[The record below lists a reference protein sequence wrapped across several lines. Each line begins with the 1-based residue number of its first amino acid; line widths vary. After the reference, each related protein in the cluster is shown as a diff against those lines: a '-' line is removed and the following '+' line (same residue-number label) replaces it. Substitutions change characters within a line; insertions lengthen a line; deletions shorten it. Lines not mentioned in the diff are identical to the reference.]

1 MQSVIKIHCAF
12 SIYGSK
18 VGAHYRSTLFTDL
31 NLEITYIRFFAN
43 KYKFFIVN
51 FFFRNYENGVDT
63 RVCTIVE
70 YMLRKFGKLSM
81 KIDRVILR
89 FFFYKSCFLLTT
101 HFLRR

>member
-1 MQSVIKIHCAF
+1 MNAVIKIHCAF

-18 VGAHYRSTLFTDL
+18 VGAHYRSTLFSDL

-43 KYKFFIVN
+43 KYKFFILN
-51 FFFRNYENGVDT
+51 FFFRNYENGIDT
-63 RVCTIVE
+63 RVCTIVD

-89 FFFYKSCFLLTT
+89 FFL
-101 HFLRR
+101 